1 MVGNHESTTDP
12 ADMADTQA
20 ATESLGELQS
30 AEQRQL
36 MDLVDSLRRS
46 GLSTV
51 LPLPQIVVCG
61 DQSSGKSSVLEA
73 ITEIPFPRKENLC
86 TRFATEIIMK
96 RGDSRQITCKIIPDK
111 NRPQI
116 KQDELLSFDKT
127 IEDFSELPTIIDEA
141 TEAMGLGSGK
151 AFSRD
156 VLSVEIWGLK
166 HPQM

>member
-1 MVGNHESTTDP
+1 MVGNHESSTDS

-20 ATESLGELQS
+20 AKESLEELQS

-46 GLSTV
+46 GLSSV

-111 NRPQI
+111 NRPQTE
-116 KQDELLSFDKT
+116 QDELLSFDKT

>member
-1 MVGNHESTTDP
+1 
-12 ADMADTQA
+12 
-20 ATESLGELQS
+20 
-30 AEQRQL
+30 
-36 MDLVDSLRRS
+36 
-46 GLSTV
+46 
-51 LPLPQIVVCG
+51 
-61 DQSSGKSSVLEA
+61 
-73 ITEIPFPRKENLC
+73 
-86 TRFATEIIMK
+86 MK

-111 NRPQI
+111 NRPQTE
-116 KQDELLSFDKT
+116 QDELLSFDKT